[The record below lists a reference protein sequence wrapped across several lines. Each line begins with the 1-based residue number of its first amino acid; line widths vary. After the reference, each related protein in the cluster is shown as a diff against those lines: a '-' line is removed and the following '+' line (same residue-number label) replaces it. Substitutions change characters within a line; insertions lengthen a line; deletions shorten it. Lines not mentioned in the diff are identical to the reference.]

1 LENQTLIKFEN
12 FTFKYKSQQEPTLKN
27 INFKARKGEKIV
39 IIGPS
44 GSGKS
49 TMAKAINSQI
59 PNTFVGD
66 IKGKVTILD
75 KDIENSSIFDISLL
89 VGSVLQDTDGQFVG
103 LTVLEDIAFSLE
115 NDNVC
120 QEKMIEIVKMW
131 ANNLSIVSLLD
142 HKPNE
147 ISGGQKQRVSL
158 AGVLVSET
166 PILLLDEPLA
176 NLDPASGLDTMR
188 LVDELN
194 KKYNYTVIVIE
205 HRLEE
210 ALNLNPDRILVV
222 DEGEILKDDSPSA
235 ILKSDVLDKIGVR
248 KPLYINALEYA
259 AIDLSR
265 IQNLG
270 SFDNIT
276 LSKNDK
282 DMLKSWADKINII
295 DLSYKKEAI
304 LKVKD
309 LSFAY
314 DGYNPV
320 LKDVNF
326 TVNKGDVLS
335 IVGQN
340 GAGKSTLAKLLCGFL
355 RPSRGQILLN
365 DTDTKNLSIKQIA
378 EKIGYVL
385 QNPNAMISKTN
396 VSEEVGFGLKLRGA
410 SKEEIDFKTEK
421 VLKICGLFPFRNWPI
436 SALSYGQKRRVSIAS
451 ILILNPEILI
461 LDEPTS
467 GQDYRHYTE
476 IMEFIH
482 KLNKDYNLTIL
493 MISHDMHLIQEYT
506 QRSLVFAE
514 TGLLADTSPKTLF
527 SDVDLLEKASLAET
541 SLSKLARAIDY
552 DPEEFIEKFISYERG
567 ELWMIKY

>member
-1 LENQTLIKFEN
+1 MENQTLIKFEN

-295 DLSYKKEAI
+295 DSSYKKEAI

-467 GQDYRHYTE
+467 GQDYRHYKE

>member
-1 LENQTLIKFEN
+1 MENQTLIKFEN

-176 NLDPASGLDTMR
+176 NLDPASGLATMR

-295 DLSYKKEAI
+295 DSSYKKEAI

-326 TVNKGDVLS
+326 TINKGDVLS

-567 ELWMIKY
+567 EL

>member
-1 LENQTLIKFEN
+1 MENQTLIKFEN

-210 ALNLNPDRILVV
+210 ALNLKPDRILVV

-295 DLSYKKEAI
+295 DSSYKKEAI

-314 DGYNPV
+314 DGYNPI

-326 TVNKGDVLS
+326 TINKGDVIS

-567 ELWMIKY
+567 EL

>member
-1 LENQTLIKFEN
+1 MENQTLIKFEN

-59 PNTFVGD
+59 PNIFVGD

-176 NLDPASGLDTMR
+176 NLDPASGLATMR

-222 DEGEILKDDSPSA
+222 DEGEILKDDSTSA
-235 ILKSDVLDKIGVR
+235 ILKSDILDKIGVR

-314 DGYNPV
+314 DAYNPV

-326 TVNKGDVLS
+326 TINKGDVLS

-461 LDEPTS
+461 LDEPTA

-567 ELWMIKY
+567 EL

>member
-1 LENQTLIKFEN
+1 MENQTLIKFEN

-467 GQDYRHYTE
+467 GQDYRRYTE

>member
-1 LENQTLIKFEN
+1 
-12 FTFKYKSQQEPTLKN
+12 
-27 INFKARKGEKIV
+27 
-39 IIGPS
+39 
-44 GSGKS
+44 
-49 TMAKAINSQI
+49 
-59 PNTFVGD
+59 
-66 IKGKVTILD
+66 
-75 KDIENSSIFDISLL
+75 
-89 VGSVLQDTDGQFVG
+89 
-103 LTVLEDIAFSLE
+103 
-115 NDNVC
+115 
-120 QEKMIEIVKMW
+120 
-131 ANNLSIVSLLD
+131 
-142 HKPNE
+142 
-147 ISGGQKQRVSL
+147 
-158 AGVLVSET
+158 
-166 PILLLDEPLA
+166 
-176 NLDPASGLDTMR
+176 
-188 LVDELN
+188 
-194 KKYNYTVIVIE
+194 
-205 HRLEE
+205 
-210 ALNLNPDRILVV
+210 
-222 DEGEILKDDSPSA
+222 
-235 ILKSDVLDKIGVR
+235 
-248 KPLYINALEYA
+248 
-259 AIDLSR
+259 
-265 IQNLG
+265 
-270 SFDNIT
+270 
-276 LSKNDK
+276 
-282 DMLKSWADKINII
+282 MLKSWADKINII
-295 DLSYKKEAI
+295 DSSYKKEAI

-326 TVNKGDVLS
+326 TINKGDVLS

-421 VLKICGLFPFRNWPI
+421 VLKICGLFPFGNWPI

-567 ELWMIKY
+567 EL

>member
-1 LENQTLIKFEN
+1 MENQTLIKFEN

-295 DLSYKKEAI
+295 DSSYKKEAI

>member
-1 LENQTLIKFEN
+1 MENQTLIKFEN

-176 NLDPASGLDTMR
+176 NLDPASGLATMR

-210 ALNLNPDRILVV
+210 TLNLNPDRILVV

-326 TVNKGDVLS
+326 TINKGDVLS

-365 DTDTKNLSIKQIA
+365 GTDTKNLSIKQIA

-467 GQDYRHYTE
+467 GQDYRRYTE

-552 DPEEFIEKFISYERG
+552 DPKEFIEKFISYERG
-567 ELWMIKY
+567 EL

>member
-1 LENQTLIKFEN
+1 MENQTLIKFEN

-75 KDIENSSIFDISLL
+75 KDIESSSIFDISLL

-176 NLDPASGLDTMR
+176 NLDPASGLATMR

-235 ILKSDVLDKIGVR
+235 ILKSDILAKIGVR

-295 DLSYKKEAI
+295 DSSYKKEAI

-326 TVNKGDVLS
+326 TINKGDVLS

-365 DTDTKNLSIKQIA
+365 GTDTKNLSIKQIA

-436 SALSYGQKRRVSIAS
+436 SALSYGQKRRVSMAS

-541 SLSKLARAIDY
+541 SLSKLARTIDY

-567 ELWMIKY
+567 EL

>member
-1 LENQTLIKFEN
+1 MENQTLIKFEN

-295 DLSYKKEAI
+295 DSSYKKEAI

-326 TVNKGDVLS
+326 TINKGDVLS

-461 LDEPTS
+461 LDEPTA

-567 ELWMIKY
+567 EL

>member
-1 LENQTLIKFEN
+1 MENQTLIKFEN

-59 PNTFVGD
+59 PNTFAGD

-176 NLDPASGLDTMR
+176 NLDPASGLATMR

-295 DLSYKKEAI
+295 DSSYKKEAI

-314 DGYNPV
+314 DAYNPV

-326 TVNKGDVLS
+326 TINKGDVLS

-567 ELWMIKY
+567 EL

>member
-1 LENQTLIKFEN
+1 MENQTLIKFEN

-176 NLDPASGLDTMR
+176 NLDPASGLATMR

-295 DLSYKKEAI
+295 DSSYKKEAI

-326 TVNKGDVLS
+326 TINKGDVLS

-365 DTDTKNLSIKQIA
+365 DTDIKNLSIKQIA

>member
-1 LENQTLIKFEN
+1 MENQTLIKFEN

-59 PNTFVGD
+59 PNTFAGD

-176 NLDPASGLDTMR
+176 NLDPASGLATMR

-210 ALNLNPDRILVV
+210 ALNLKPDRILVV

-235 ILKSDVLDKIGVR
+235 ILKSDILAKIGVR

-314 DGYNPV
+314 DGYNPI

-326 TVNKGDVLS
+326 TINKGDVLS

>member
-1 LENQTLIKFEN
+1 MENQTLIKFEN

-176 NLDPASGLDTMR
+176 NLDPASGLATMR

-222 DEGEILKDDSPSA
+222 DEGEILKDDSPNA
-235 ILKSDVLDKIGVR
+235 ILKSDILAKIGVR

-295 DLSYKKEAI
+295 DSSYKKEAI

-326 TVNKGDVLS
+326 TINKGDVLS

-567 ELWMIKY
+567 EL

>member
-1 LENQTLIKFEN
+1 MENQTLIKFEN

-176 NLDPASGLDTMR
+176 NLDPASGLATMR

-259 AIDLSR
+259 SIDLSR

-295 DLSYKKEAI
+295 DSSYKKEAI

-314 DGYNPV
+314 DAYNPV

-326 TVNKGDVLS
+326 TINKGDVLS

-461 LDEPTS
+461 LDEPTA

-567 ELWMIKY
+567 EL

>member
-59 PNTFVGD
+59 PNTFAGD

-120 QEKMIEIVKMW
+120 QEKMIEIVKIW

-176 NLDPASGLDTMR
+176 NLDPASGLATMR

-235 ILKSDVLDKIGVR
+235 ILKSDILAKIGVR

-295 DLSYKKEAI
+295 DSSYKKEAI

-314 DGYNPV
+314 DVYNPV

-326 TVNKGDVLS
+326 TINKGDVLS

-461 LDEPTS
+461 LDEPTA

-567 ELWMIKY
+567 EL